1 MGLETGST
9 ISSLIT
15 SNPTS
20 SDPVNQGDDHIR
32 LIKSVLQAQF
42 PGSTST
48 GFNTAITATEAE
60 LNSLHTGDITKILPV
75 VSGYVIGANSPIL
88 VTDTLLGALGK
99 VQGQI
104 NARSAITGNEIVT
117 NVQSV
122 NGLKVS
128 SGVIDT
134 VGYLTL
140 SQSYTIQTLGTTSNA
155 QWNTIAGTTNVAAGS
170 FVPGRTYVIVS
181 PGTTDFT
188 LIGAANN
195 TIGTSFVALGAG
207 SGSGTALQTY
217 LVGSTFT
224 CANIG
229 TAMGTGTAFRITNTT
244 AQLVTSGAF
253 IVTATYII
261 QSIGTTDFT
270 LIGAASNT
278 IGLSFVATGVGAGTG
293 KAYRVNSLG
302 LSGSVVLPVAPTI
315 ISPTIS
321 GAVMN
326 TMASSVLTSG
336 TAQSSTSGTSINF
349 TGIPS
354 WANRVTV
361 MFNGV
366 STSGTSFIQVQVG
379 AGSVTTSG
387 YVGILGVL
395 VNSPSYGATTLPG
408 TGVQIENNG
417 TAITS
422 SRQGNLVFTNLSG
435 NLWTFT
441 GIINDVGSPYNYINM
456 VAGSISLAGVL
467 DRVRITT
474 VNGTDTFDAGS
485 INIMYE

>member
-9 ISSLIT
+9 IASFIT

-20 SDPVNQGDDHIR
+20 SDPVNQGDYHLR

-42 PGSTST
+42 PGV
-48 GFNTAITATEAE
+48 GGLGYAAAITTTEAE
-60 LNSLHTGDITKILPV
+60 LNSLHTGNITTILPA

-99 VQGQI
+99 AQGQI
-104 NARSAITGNEIVT
+104 DARSAITGNEIVT

-140 SQSYTIQTLGTTSNA
+140 SQSYTIQTLGTTSNT
-155 QWNTIAGTTNVAAGS
+155 QWNTIAGTTNVTAGS

-188 LIGAANN
+188 LIGAANS
-195 TIGTSFVALGAG
+195 TIGTSFIATGVG

-229 TAMGTGTAFRITNTT
+229 TSLGNGTAFRVTNTT

-278 IGLSFVATGVGAGTG
+278 IGLSFVASGVGTGTG

-302 LSGSVVLPVAPTI
+302 LSGSVVLPVASTI
-315 ISPTIS
+315 VSPTIS
-321 GAVMN
+321 GAVMS
-326 TMASSVLTSG
+326 TMASSILTSRTVQSASG
-336 TAQSSTSGTSINF
+336 TALTFSS
-349 TGIPS
+349 IPS
-354 WANRVTV
+354 WVKRITV
-361 MFNGV
+361 MLSGV
-366 STSGTSFIQVQVG
+366 STTSTGVPAIKLGTSGGIVSSGYTSVTSAIAATSAGSSASATSGFELINNG
-379 AGSVTTSG
+379 AGTNVYHGVYYITNITGNNWVITGQTT
-387 YVGILGVL
+387 
-395 VNSPSYGATTLPG
+395 YGATPSTTAFA
-408 TGVQIENNG
+408 TGSV
-417 TAITS
+417 A
-422 SRQGNLVFTNLSG
+422 LSG
-435 NLWTFT
+435 VLTQVQLTTT
-441 GIINDVGSPYNYINM
+441 G
-456 VAGSISLAGVL
+456 
-467 DRVRITT
+467 
-474 VNGTDTFDAGS
+474 GTDTFDAGT

>member
-1 MGLETGST
+1 MGLEAGTT
-9 ISSLIT
+9 ISSFIT
-15 SNPTS
+15 SNPTET
-20 SDPVNQGDDHIR
+20 DPVNQGDNHIR

-42 PGSTST
+42 PGSIGT

-60 LNSLHTGDITKILPV
+60 LNSLHTGDITKILPA

-99 VQGQI
+99 AQGQI
-104 NARSAITGNEIVT
+104 DAKSAITGNEIVT

-122 NGLKVS
+122 NGLTVS

-188 LIGAANN
+188 LIGAANSN
-195 TIGTSFVALGAG
+195 IGTSFVATGVG

-229 TAMGTGTAFRITNTT
+229 TSMGTGTAFRVTNTT

-302 LSGSVVLPVAPTI
+302 LSGSVVLPVTPTI

-321 GAVMN
+321 GAVMS

-336 TAQSSTSGTSINF
+336 TSQSASGSTVSF

-354 WANRVTV
+354 WAKRITI
-361 MFNGV
+361 MCTGLSTNG
-366 STSGTSFIQVQVG
+366 TLPPLIQLGTG
-379 AGSVTTSG
+379 ATPTYVTTG
-387 YVGILGVL
+387 YTGSTDMFQSTPSPTLISAGINLTGNAAVAADSYQGCLTLTLMTGNTWVGTFLGSQ
-395 VNSPSYGATTLPG
+395 VNAARLCFTSASIALPG
-408 TGVQIENNG
+408 TLTAIRFYING
-417 TAITS
+417 T
-422 SRQGNLVFTNLSG
+422 QV
-435 NLWTFT
+435 
-441 GIINDVGSPYNYINM
+441 
-456 VAGSISLAGVL
+456 
-467 DRVRITT
+467 
-474 VNGTDTFDAGS
+474 FDAGTA
-485 INIMYE
+485 NIMWE

>member
-1 MGLETGST
+1 MGLEAGST

-20 SDPVNQGDDHIR
+20 SDPVNQGDKHIR
-32 LIKSVLQAQF
+32 LIKAVLQEQF
-42 PGSTST
+42 PGS
-48 GFNTAITATEAE
+48 GGLGYATAITATEAE
-60 LNSLHTGDITKILPV
+60 LNSLHTGNITTILPV

-99 VQGQI
+99 AQGQI
-104 NARSAITGNEIVT
+104 DARSAITGNEIVT

-155 QWNTIAGTTNVAAGS
+155 QWNTIAGTTNVTAGS

-181 PGTTDFT
+181 PGTTNFT
-188 LIGAANN
+188 LIGAANS
-195 TIGTSFVALGAG
+195 TIGTSFVAIGVG

-217 LVGSTFT
+217 LIGSTFT

-229 TAMGTGTAFRITNTT
+229 TALNNGTAFRVTNTT

-278 IGLSFVATGVGAGTG
+278 IGLSFVASGAGVGTG

-315 ISPTIS
+315 VSPTIS

-336 TAQSSTSGTSINF
+336 TSQSASGPTVSF

-354 WANRVTV
+354 WAKRISIIL
-361 MFNGV
+361 NGV
-366 STSGTSFIQVQVG
+366 ATVSTGIPAIRAG
-379 AGSVTTSG
+379 AGSYEATGYSGVTSKIGAVSVDSAASALTSWDLMNTMASSVFLTG
-387 YVGILGVL
+387 KLEITLLSANVYTITGQLQYAAGSTVL
-395 VNSPSYGATTLPG
+395 V
-408 TGVQIENNG
+408 TGVKTFSG
-417 TAITS
+417 PITQLQL
-422 SRQGNLVFTNLSG
+422 RMQT
-435 NLWTFT
+435 
-441 GIINDVGSPYNYINM
+441 
-456 VAGSISLAGVL
+456 
-467 DRVRITT
+467 
-474 VNGTDTFDAGS
+474 GTDTFNGGS

>member
-9 ISSLIT
+9 ISSFIT

-20 SDPVNQGDDHIR
+20 SDPVNQGDYHLR
-32 LIKSVLQAQF
+32 LIKSVLQSQF
-42 PGSTST
+42 PGTTGT

-60 LNSLHTGDITKILPV
+60 INSLHTGDITKILPA

-99 VQGQI
+99 AQGQI
-104 NARSAITGNEIVT
+104 DARSAITGNEIVT

-122 NGLKVS
+122 NGLTVS
-128 SGVIDT
+128 SGVIDA

-195 TIGTSFVALGAG
+195 TIGTSFIALGAG
-207 SGSGTALQTY
+207 TGSGTALQTY

-229 TAMGTGTAFRITNTT
+229 TSMGTGTAFRITNTT

-253 IVTATYII
+253 VITATYII

-315 ISPTIS
+315 VSPTIS

-326 TMASSVLTSG
+326 TMASSVLTSK
-336 TAQSSTSGTSINF
+336 TAQAASGATVSF

-354 WANRVTV
+354 WAKRITVLLSGVVTV
-361 MFNGV
+361 SSGLPAIRAGAGSYEATGYSSTNNAIGTSSVTSSLSATTSWDLQNSGGSANVYSGQLVITRLEGYLYTIAGQIMY
-366 STSGTSFIQVQVG
+366 STSGAT
-379 AGSVTTSG
+379 ALTTG
-387 YVGILGVL
+387 YK
-395 VNSPSYGATTLPG
+395 T
-408 TGVQIENNG
+408 
-417 TAITS
+417 
-422 SRQGNLVFTNLSG
+422 FSG
-435 NLWTFT
+435 N
-441 GIINDVGSPYNYINM
+441 
-456 VAGSISLAGVL
+456 ISQLQL
-467 DRVRITT
+467 RMST
-474 VNGTDTFDAGS
+474 GTDTFNGGTM
-485 INIMYE
+485 NIMWE

>member
-1 MGLETGST
+1 MGLEAGST
-9 ISSLIT
+9 ISSLIA

-20 SDPVNQGDDHIR
+20 SDPVSQGDNHLQ
-32 LIKSVLQAQF
+32 LIKSVLKAQF
-42 PGSTST
+42 PGV
-48 GFNTAITATEAE
+48 GGLGYATAITATEAE
-60 LNSLHTGDITKILPV
+60 LNSLHTGNITTILPA
-75 VSGYVIGANSPIL
+75 VSGYVIGTNSPIL

-99 VQGQI
+99 AQGQI
-104 NARSAITGNEIVT
+104 NARSALTGNEIVT

-134 VGYLTL
+134 VGHLTL
-140 SQSYTIQTLGTTSNA
+140 SQSYTIQTLGTTSNTW
-155 QWNTIAGTTNVAAGS
+155 WNTIAGTTNVTAGS

-188 LIGAANN
+188 LIGAANS
-195 TIGTSFVALGAG
+195 TIGTSFVAIGVG

-217 LVGSTFT
+217 LIGSTFT

-229 TAMGTGTAFRITNTT
+229 TTLGNGTAFRITNTT

-278 IGLSFVATGVGAGTG
+278 IGLSFVASGAGVGTG

-315 ISPTIS
+315 VSPTIS
-321 GAVMN
+321 GAVMS

-336 TAQSSTSGTSINF
+336 TAVASTSGTAILF

-354 WANRVTV
+354 WAKRITV
-361 MFNGV
+361 MFKGV
-366 STSGTSFIQVQVG
+366 SLSGASDYIVQLGVGGALVTTGYISTAGFAATSGTWACGTSTAGFIIRSLSTTAITHGILTLTLQNTNTWVSSG
-379 AGSVTTSG
+379 NHASSGSVTSG
-387 YVGILGVL
+387 
-395 VNSPSYGATTLPG
+395 
-408 TGVQIENNG
+408 NG
-417 TAITS
+417 GGSVT
-422 SRQGNLVFTNLSG
+422 LSG
-435 NLWTFT
+435 AVDR
-441 GIINDVGSPYNYINM
+441 IN
-456 VAGSISLAGVL
+456 
-467 DRVRITT
+467 ITT
-474 VNGTDTFDAGS
+474 NGADTFDAGS

>member
-9 ISSLIT
+9 ISSFIT

-20 SDPVNQGDDHIR
+20 SDPVNQGDDHLR

-42 PGSTST
+42 PGT
-48 GFNTAITATEAE
+48 GGLGYTTAITATEAE
-60 LNSLHTGDITKILPV
+60 LNSLHTGNITTILPA

-99 VQGQI
+99 AQGQI
-104 NARSAITGNEIVT
+104 DARSAITGNEIVT

-140 SQSYTIQTLGTTSNA
+140 SQPYTIQALGTTTNA
-155 QWNTIAGTTNVAAGS
+155 QWNTIAGTTNVTAGS
-170 FVPGRTYVIVS
+170 FVPGNTYVIVS

-188 LIGAANN
+188 LIGAANS
-195 TIGTSFVALGAG
+195 TIGTSFVALGTG

-229 TAMGTGTAFRITNTT
+229 TALGNGTAFRITNTT

-278 IGLSFVATGVGAGTG
+278 IGLSFVATGVGIGTG

-302 LSGSVVLPVAPTI
+302 LSGSVVLPVLSSIVSPI
-315 ISPTIS
+315 IT
-321 GAVMN
+321 N
-326 TMASSVLTSG
+326 MASSILTSG
-336 TAQSSTSGTSINF
+336 TVQNAPFTVTTAATF

-354 WANRVTV
+354 WAKRITV
-361 MFNGV
+361 MFTGI
-366 STSGTSFIQVQVG
+366 STNGTSDLIIQL
-379 AGSVTTSG
+379 GSATFTISG
-387 YVGILGVL
+387 YTGYIVRLGTSSTAYLAYSSGFLLSEAMAATYTMVGQL
-395 VNSPSYGATTLPG
+395 TL
-408 TGVQIENNG
+408 TN
-417 TAITS
+417 ITS
-422 SRQGNLVFTNLSG
+422 NT
-435 NLWTFT
+435 W
-441 GIINDVGSPYNYINM
+441 VGS
-456 VAGSISLAGVL
+456 GISTNASAQSLTSSTVGTIALGGEL
-467 DRVRITT
+467 DRVRLTT

>member
-9 ISSLIT
+9 ISSFIA

-20 SDPVNQGDDHIR
+20 SDPINQGDNHVR
-32 LIKSVLQAQF
+32 LIKAVLQAQF
-42 PGSTST
+42 PGAAAL
-48 GFNTAITATEAE
+48 GYNIPITATEAE
-60 LNSLHTGDITKILPV
+60 LNSLHTGNITTILPA
-75 VSGYVIGANSPIL
+75 VSGYVIGANAPIL

-104 NARSAITGNEIVT
+104 DSKSAITGNEIIT

-140 SQSYTIQTLGTTSNA
+140 SQPYTIQTLGSTTNT
-155 QWNTIAGTTNVAAGS
+155 QWNTIAGTTNVTAGS

-181 PGTTDFT
+181 PGSTDFT

-195 TIGTSFVALGAG
+195 TIGTSFIATGVG
-207 SGSGTALQTY
+207 SGTGTALQTY
-217 LVGSTFT
+217 LIGSTFT
-224 CANIG
+224 CADIG
-229 TAMGTGTAFRITNTT
+229 TSLGNGTAFRITNTT

-253 IVTATYII
+253 VITATYII

-278 IGLSFVATGVGAGTG
+278 VGLSFVATGVGVGTG

-302 LSGSVVLPVAPTI
+302 LSGSVVLPV
-315 ISPTIS
+315 SPTITS
-321 GAVMN
+321 PTITGAVMN
-326 TMASSVLTSG
+326 TMASSVLTSK
-336 TAQSSTSGTSINF
+336 TAQAASGATVSF

-354 WANRVTV
+354 WAKRITVLLSGVVTV
-361 MFNGV
+361 
-366 STSGTSFIQVQVG
+366 STGLPAIRAG
-379 AGSVTTSG
+379 AGSYEATGYSSTNNAIGATSVTSSLSATTSWDLQNSGGSAQVYSGQLVITRLEG
-387 YVGILGVL
+387 YLYTIAGQIM
-395 VNSPSYGATTLPG
+395 YGTNGSAALTTGYKTFSGDISQLQLRMS
-408 TGVQIENNG
+408 TG
-417 TAITS
+417 A
-422 SRQGNLVFTNLSG
+422 
-435 NLWTFT
+435 
-441 GIINDVGSPYNYINM
+441 
-456 VAGSISLAGVL
+456 
-467 DRVRITT
+467 
-474 VNGTDTFDAGS
+474 DTFNGGT

>member
-9 ISSLIT
+9 ISSFIT

-60 LNSLHTGDITKILPV
+60 LNSLHTGNITTILPA

-99 VQGQI
+99 AQGQI
-104 NARSAITGNEIVT
+104 DARSALTGNEIVT

-140 SQSYTIQTLGTTSNA
+140 SQSYTIQTLGTTSNT
-155 QWNTIAGTTNVAAGS
+155 QWNTIAGTTNVTAGS

-244 AQLVTSGAF
+244 AQLVASGAF

-278 IGLSFVATGVGAGTG
+278 IGLSFVATGVGTGTG

-321 GAVMN
+321 GAVMS

-336 TAQSSTSGTSINF
+336 TAVTTSGATISF

-354 WANRVTV
+354 WARRITILLS
-361 MFNGV
+361 GV
-366 STSGTSFIQVQVG
+366 STVASGIPAIR
-379 AGSVTTSG
+379 AGSGSYETSG
-387 YVGILGVL
+387 YSGVTSKLGTSVL
-395 VNSPSYGATTLPG
+395 DSGASAATSWDLINSSVSTYVYSGQVVITKVTGNLYVISGTYTYGSAQNA
-408 TGVQIENNG
+408 VVNG
-417 TAITS
+417 TK
-422 SRQGNLVFTNLSG
+422 
-435 NLWTFT
+435 TF
-441 GIINDVGSPYNYINM
+441 
-456 VAGSISLAGVL
+456 AGTI
-467 DRVRITT
+467 DRVQLLMST
-474 VNGTDTFDAGS
+474 GTDTFNGGTM
-485 INIMYE
+485 NIMWE